1 MISCKAG
8 RPGGETPSRL
18 SINILCGVVGRH
30 PGYKL
35 TLLFETTGMLDQGQS
50 IIFVRRTGTVNSCIH
65 PVLCGA
71 RTLSGKIIFTLE
83 DSSLAVSNLD
93 MHALFVLG
101 DLRAKLVKQ
110 FQSRFVYVTE
120 QTAEGIYIA
129 EIDTETALVVDDKP
143 RLELKVGDHFR
154 AAVLPSRE
162 GGKFELKFRDI
173 KLTVYGLGDYAYVNT
188 PDGHGIVFKEGH
200 AVVTVFAANEQL
212 QGTLSKT
219 LKAVTG
225 KAAKWRKGEL
235 TFKASE

>member
-1 MISCKAG
+1 M
-8 RPGGETPSRL
+8 
-18 SINILCGVVGRH
+18 
-30 PGYKL
+30 
-35 TLLFETTGMLDQGQS
+35 
-50 IIFVRRTGTVNSCIH
+50 
-65 PVLCGA
+65 
-71 RTLSGKIIFTLE
+71 
-83 DSSLAVSNLD
+83 AVSNLE

-129 EIDTETALVVDDKP
+129 EIDTETSLVVDDKQ

-162 GGKFELKFRDI
+162 GGKFEIKFREI
-173 KLTVYGLGDYAYVNT
+173 KITVYGLGEYAFVT
-188 PDGHGIVFKEGH
+188 SADGHGILFKEGH
-200 AVVTVFAANEQL
+200 TVVMVFAAHQQL
-212 QGTLSKT
+212 QEGLTKT

-235 TFKASE
+235 VTFKASE